1 MTKKLCFP
9 CFLAISLMIIAGCSS
24 HTGRYQQKHDS
35 IPTRLPTPAE
45 LKDPIPRAEPKSRGG
60 NRDYQVRG
68 KHYQVLDN
76 AQGFSQIG
84 TASWYGK
91 KFHGH
96 LTSNGEIYDMY
107 AMSAAHKNLPLP
119 TYVKVTNQAN
129 QKSVIVRVNDRGP
142 FHQDRIID
150 LSYSAAYKLGMLS
163 TGTAQVKVEAINDFA
178 ATLPSPN
185 PQQQV
190 KTNTAPVNTAQ
201 TNTALSNNAQVNSA
215 QVIPEQAPSS
225 NAHQVPEG
233 DYIQV
238 FATRSEAVAKRTVL
252 ALASLYQQKAVYSQQ
267 NGIYRVKLGPF
278 AEHENT
284 DELVASLRQ
293 AGYESAYRRKILH

>member
-1 MTKKLCFP
+1 MTKKLC
-9 CFLAISLMIIAGCSS
+9 LASLLITAIAIMAGCSTS
-24 HTGRYQQKHDS
+24 KGRYQQAHDS
-35 IPTRLPTPAE
+35 IPTRLPTAAE
-45 LKDPIPRAEPKSRGG
+45 LKDPIPRVEPKSRGG
-60 NRDYQVRG
+60 NRNYQVRG
-68 KHYQVLDN
+68 KHYQVLDS
-76 AQGFSQIG
+76 AEGFSQSGI
-84 TASWYGK
+84 ASWYGK

-163 TGTAQVKVEAINDFA
+163 TGTANVTIEAITDDNAPIAKPSSVASAKTSPDGTSQLA
-178 ATLPSPN
+178 ATDAE
-185 PQQQV
+185 QEV
-190 KTNTAPVNTAQ
+190 KQKAKQELLTTTNDD
-201 TNTALSNNAQVNSA
+201 SA
-215 QVIPEQAPSS
+215 
-225 NAHQVPEG
+225 VPEG
-233 DYIQV
+233 DYVQV
-238 FATRSEAVAKRTVL
+238 FATRSEDVAKRTVL
-252 ALASLYQQKAVYSQQ
+252 ALTSLYQHNAVYSQQ

-284 DELVASLRQ
+284 DELVTSLRQ

>member
-1 MTKKLCFP
+1 MTKKLC
-9 CFLAISLMIIAGCSS
+9 LASLLVTAIAIMAGCSTN
-24 HTGRYQQKHDS
+24 TGRYQQAHDS
-35 IPTRLPTPAE
+35 IPTRLPTAAE

-68 KHYQVLDN
+68 KHYQVLDS
-76 AQGFSQIG
+76 AEGFSQSGI
-84 TASWYGK
+84 ASWYGK

-163 TGTAQVKVEAINDFA
+163 TGTANVTIETISDAKPPANQKVKQETLANSDNDEA
-178 ATLPSPN
+178 
-185 PQQQV
+185 
-190 KTNTAPVNTAQ
+190 
-201 TNTALSNNAQVNSA
+201 
-215 QVIPEQAPSS
+215 
-225 NAHQVPEG
+225 VPEG
-233 DYIQV
+233 DYVQV
-238 FATRSEAVAKRTVL
+238 FATRSEDVAKRTVL
-252 ALASLYQQKAVYSQQ
+252 ALTSLYQHNAVYSQQ

-284 DELVASLRQ
+284 DELVTSLRQ

>member
-1 MTKKLCFP
+1 MTKELC
-9 CFLAISLMIIAGCSS
+9 LTSLFALIFTTVIAGCSS
-24 HTGRYQQKHDS
+24 QTGRYQQAHDS
-35 IPTRLPTPAE
+35 TPTRLPTAAE
-45 LKDPIPRAEPKSRGG
+45 LSDPIPRAEPKSRGG
-60 NRDYQVRG
+60 NRDYKVRG
-68 KHYQVLDN
+68 KHYQVLDS
-76 AQGFSQIG
+76 AIGFSEHG

-163 TGTAQVKVEAINDFA
+163 TGTASVTIEAITDFNQPLTTPAKISNAKATDSNAQLNDNPNET
-178 ATLPSPN
+178 ATA
-185 PQQQV
+185 
-190 KTNTAPVNTAQ
+190 NTAT
-201 TNTALSNNAQVNSA
+201 TN
-215 QVIPEQAPSS
+215 IK
-225 NAHQVPEG
+225 VPEG
-233 DYIQV
+233 DYVQV
-238 FATRSEAVAKRTVL
+238 FATRSEEIAKRTVL
-252 ALASLYQQKAVYSQQ
+252 ALKNLYQHNAIYSKQ
-267 NGIYRVKLGPF
+267 NDIYRVKLGPF
-278 AEHENT
+278 AANENT
-284 DELVASLRQ
+284 DELVTSLKQ